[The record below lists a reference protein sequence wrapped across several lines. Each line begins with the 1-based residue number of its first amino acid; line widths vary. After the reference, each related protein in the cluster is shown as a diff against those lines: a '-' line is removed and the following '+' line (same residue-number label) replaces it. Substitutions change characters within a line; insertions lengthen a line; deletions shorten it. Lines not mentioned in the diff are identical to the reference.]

1 MRTKIV
7 FKEITVLFP
16 KIDLRSVQKGNDLA
30 ELAHF
35 VTLYWLVD

>member
-16 KIDLRSVQKGNDLA
+16 KIDLRSVQKVMILQN
-30 ELAHF
+30 
-35 VTLYWLVD
+35 